1 MAAGAISLGAMS
13 VRPAAAAPTSA
24 FAEEAAQEAA
34 SQTESFVSDGS
45 PEELR
50 KQLEDADFRVQKGKL
65 YEFDTLRLASE
76 GKLLTCF
83 GNNAGSTYLILNLPP
98 APNQNAAP

>member
-13 VRPAAAAPTSA
+13 VLPAAAAPTAA
-24 FAEEAAQEAA
+24 FAEEAAPAAA

-50 KQLEDADFRVQKGKL
+50 KQLEDAGKL
-65 YEFDTLRLASE
+65 RPGMRVMLM
-76 GKLLTCF
+76 GF
-83 GNNAGSTYLILNLPP
+83 GVGLSWGATIVTI
-98 APNQNAAP
+98 